1 MDYVK
6 EKILK
11 FLHVNKFLENVFFV
25 RKTVVF
31 FCSLNI

>member
-11 FLHVNKFLENVFFV
+11 FLHVNKFLENVFFLFV
-25 RKTVVF
+25 KLLFLFVP
-31 FCSLNI
+31 